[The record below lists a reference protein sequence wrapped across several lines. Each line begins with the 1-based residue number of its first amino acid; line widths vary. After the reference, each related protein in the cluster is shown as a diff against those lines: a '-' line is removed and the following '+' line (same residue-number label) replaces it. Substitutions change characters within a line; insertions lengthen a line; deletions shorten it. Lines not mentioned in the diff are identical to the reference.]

1 MFFLKMRY
9 NDTYYFFIISSKTL
23 FEKDNK
29 RKDRGC
35 YPTLPTYIVTNF
47 LSLSSLHLQ
56 YIQIKIQFRIN
67 ISFLPDFILKYLS
80 VVVSHS

>member
-1 MFFLKMRY
+1 MLP
-9 NDTYYFFIISSKTL
+9 
-23 FEKDNK
+23 
-29 RKDRGC
+29 
-35 YPTLPTYIVTNF
+35 YPTLPSYKVTNF